1 MPRTLLG
8 DKKIIRT
15 IFEALSVKTNVTSS
29 FFGLHNDESSGQ
41 THPTTTNLR
50 RLCCTDTIKPY
61 REYQQR
67 SIASI

>member
-15 IFEALSVKTNVTSS
+15 IFEALSVKRTLPPHLDFTMTKAQAKPI
-29 FFGLHNDESSGQ
+29 LLD
-41 THPTTTNLR
+41 TTNLR